1 LKAAH
6 RACPR
11 HEGTVP
17 AASLAFS
24 AGGNCD
30 IIWAHDFFS
39 FPSIWQSAA
48 RTAIPAK
55 TKENLSM
62 KNIFLAVTFSLGLA
76 TLPAFLHSTFS
87 IAWAQAGAV
96 SGQAAPADPN
106 QLSPEEIQRAIRGEG
121 KDHWIEIEDM
131 GLTAANG
138 SGTPRILLFMPEAVL
153 ASQSESAKK
162 QFLTYE
168 PTSEEKRRSLM
179 ISAHGFVGKTAREGC
194 ASVTRVILLSDPSGG
209 VVKEAYLSEPLN
221 ETRQNGVRAAHCQA
235 LRTKF
240 TLDDVQK
247 VKAAAPD
254 GEFLVAV
261 FSGTVNTMY
270 KIKKKHQAKL
280 ALS

>member
-1 LKAAH
+1 MRAH
-6 RACPR
+6 IVLESGKRK
-11 HEGTVP
+11 
-17 AASLAFS
+17 F
-24 AGGNCD
+24 
-30 IIWAHDFFS
+30 
-39 FPSIWQSAA
+39 
-48 RTAIPAK
+48 
-55 TKENLSM
+55 SM
-62 KNIFLAVTFSLGLA
+62 KSIALAVALFASA
-76 TLPAFLHSTFS
+76 
-87 IAWAQAGAV
+87 I
-96 SGQAAPADPN
+96 APARLSATFVMLTTQQASASTYTAPSDPN

-121 KDHWIEIEDM
+121 KDHWVEIEDM

-138 SGTPRILLFMPEAVL
+138 SGTPRIFLFMPEAVL

-168 PTSEEKRRSLM
+168 PTSEEKRRSIM

-261 FSGTVNTMY
+261 FSGAVNTKMY

-280 ALS
+280 GLP